1 MSNSTIYDVSRL
13 AGVSTATVSRVFSD
27 PKRVKESTCSK
38 VYEAA
43 KILNYHPSA
52 IARAMAK
59 QKTDKIA
66 YLICKRARPYW
77 TNFMQ
82 VSAKG

>member
-38 VYEAA
+38 VYEAGENSELSSQRHCTGDGKA
-43 KILNYHPSA
+43 EN
-52 IARAMAK
+52 
-59 QKTDKIA
+59 
-66 YLICKRARPYW
+66 
-77 TNFMQ
+77 
-82 VSAKG
+82 G